1 MKRYLLSTFT
11 IAAAALL
18 VTSCND
24 EMDNGLKTGDDGTV
38 TFTAQLPSE
47 MGTRAFADGLTA
59 KHLQYAVYEAGQS
72 TPLKVFGD
80 ETTVVG
86 EAEMV
91 DLKKSVTLKLTSGK
105 SYDVIFWADATT
117 DSPYTFNPASQEVS
131 VDYSKVNNN
140 SDNCDAF
147 FKKETITVSGNQ
159 SVDVKLTRPFAQVNI
174 GTDDFDAAKASGL
187 EVTQTEVVAKA
198 FATLNLATGEVSDE
212 ADRTFTM
219 KAIPTASDG
228 EFPVAGGYK
237 YLSMDYLLVG
247 ADKATVDVAFN
258 YGGPQSRT
266 FTNVPVQRNYRTN
279 IYGSLLTNTT
289 DFNVVIEPAF
299 SGEFAHEVVSV
310 STFAA
315 LKAAA
320 TAGGDVK
327 LESAI
332 DFTQVVTVDNN
343 KTLTVDLNKQNVAN
357 AADLWDN
364 PSVPN
369 SWSLFSV
376 RGTDSKLTLSGDG
389 DVIAKANDCYA
400 IDVQGGG
407 HLVIEGGHYNG
418 NIHAVYVLEG
428 VAEIK
433 GGTFEV
439 QQKYPDAEKADEF
452 VLNCLDE
459 NRKNGTA
466 KIIVTGGTFI
476 GFNPGDC
483 KAEGNG
489 TNFVAPGYASIPN
502 GTAADGRT
510 IWKVVPTVEA
520 TTEAELEGSFKR
532 GSVTAIS
539 SNISTATITTCHSK
553 SNLVFKNGSVL
564 KLEPTETGSLYTL
577 SVRKNSN
584 LTISGNG
591 SIIAP
596 VLINPNPTTSQ
607 AAAIE
612 VGVQANSGTVNIYDN
627 VTLEGNS
634 GAAGSY
640 ALRLVNGTANIYGGH
655 FKTAGGLNGD
665 SECIYLQSIKPYREA
680 YRQCNLNIYGGVFE
694 TTGDAK
700 YLINC
705 KDEPYKDGKCAI
717 KIMGG
722 IFVGFNPADNTAEGA
737 HTNFVASGYKSVE
750 TTYNGKQ
757 AWKVVK
763 E

>member
-24 EMDNGLKTGDDGTV
+24 EMDNGLKTGDEGTV

-86 EAEMV
+86 EAEM
-91 DLKKSVTLKLTSGK
+91 DNLKKSVTLKLTSGK

-117 DSPYTFNPASQEVS
+117 DSPYTFNPASREVS

-198 FATLNLATGEVSDE
+198 FATLNLATGEVADE
-212 ADRTFTM
+212 ANRTFTM

-247 ADKATVDVAFN
+247 ADKATVDVVFN
-258 YGGPQSRT
+258 YGGPQNRT

-357 AADLWDN
+357 AADLWDKT
-364 PSVPN
+364 PDQ
-369 SWSLFSV
+369 WSLFSV
-376 RGTDSKLTLSGDG
+376 RRGSTLTLKGDG
-389 DVIAKANDCYA
+389 EVIAKANDCYA
-400 IDVQGGG
+400 VDVQDGG
-407 HLVIEGGHYNG
+407 HLVIEDGHYNG
-418 NIHAVYVLEG
+418 NIHAVYVEEG
-428 VAEIK
+428 TAEIK

-439 QQKYPDAEKADEF
+439 QQKYPDADKADEF
-452 VLNCLDE
+452 VLNCYDA

-510 IWKVVPTVEA
+510 IWKVVPAVEA
-520 TTEAELEGSFKR
+520 TTAEGLETALTTRGKIVALGQDLEYASSISPARNTSLVMKNGAVFKSTNDDSNNINTLLSISATGVKIFGNGTLEAAPNRPNHPSAVIEVRNG
-532 GSVTAIS
+532 GSVD
-539 SNISTATITTCHSK
+539 
-553 SNLVFKNGSVL
+553 
-564 KLEPTETGSLYTL
+564 
-577 SVRKNSN
+577 
-584 LTISGNG
+584 ISGNLTFDAKGG
-591 SIIAP
+591 SMA
-596 VLINPNPTTSQ
+596 NN
-607 AAAIE
+607 AIR
-612 VGVQANSGTVNIYDN
+612 IFK
-627 VTLEGNS
+627 
-634 GAAGSY
+634 
-640 ALRLVNGTANIYGGH
+640 GTANIHSGYFHTVGGSP
-655 FKTAGGLNGD
+655 KENS
-665 SECIYLQSIKPYREA
+665 SECILIGYYNTDC
-680 YRQCNLNIYGGVFE
+680 YLNITGGIFE
-694 TTGDAK
+694 SDGDAT

-705 KDEPYKDGKCAI
+705 MDDYKKRCHV
-717 KIMGG
+717 KVMGG
-722 IFVGFNPADNTAEGA
+722 TFVGFNPADNTADGA
-737 HTNFVASGYKSVE
+737 HTNYVAPGYKSVE

>member
-24 EMDNGLKTGDDGTV
+24 EMDNGLKTGDEGTV

-86 EAEMV
+86 EAEMNN
-91 DLKKSVTLKLTSGK
+91 LKQTVSLKLTTGK
-105 SYDVIFWADATT
+105 TYDVIFWADATT

-258 YGGPQSRT
+258 YGGPQNRT

-299 SGEFAHEVVSV
+299 ATTNYNLGALYTASQIGGAVTLSDNVDFDRTIAVQPGKTMSV
-310 STFAA
+310 NLNGKT
-315 LKAAA
+315 
-320 TAGGDVK
+320 VK
-327 LESAI
+327 N
-332 DFTQVVTVDNN
+332 TT
-343 KTLTVDLNKQNVAN
+343 
-357 AADLWDN
+357 DLWEN

-389 DVIAKANDCYA
+389 EVIAKANDCYA
-400 IDVQGGG
+400 VDVQDGG
-407 HLVIEGGHYNG
+407 HLVIEDGHFNG

-452 VLNCLDE
+452 VLNCYDA
-459 NRKNGTA
+459 NRENGTA

-489 TNFVAPGYASIPN
+489 TNFVASGYASIAN
-502 GTAADGRT
+502 GTTADGRT
-510 IWKVVPTVEA
+510 IWKVVPAVEA
-520 TTEAELEGSFKR
+520 TTAEGLETALTTR
-532 GSVTAIS
+532 GKIVALGQDLEYASSIS
-539 SNISTATITTCHSK
+539 PARNTSLVMKNGA
-553 SNLVFKNGSVL
+553 VFKSTNDDSNNINTL
-564 KLEPTETGSLYTL
+564 LSISATG
-577 SVRKNSN
+577 VK
-584 LTISGNG
+584 ISGNG
-591 SIIAP
+591 TLEAAP
-596 VLINPNPTTSQ
+596 NRPNHPSAVIEVRNGGSVDISGNLTFDAKGGSQ
-607 AAAIE
+607 ANNAIK
-612 VGVQANSGTVNIYDN
+612 IIK
-627 VTLEGNS
+627 
-634 GAAGSY
+634 
-640 ALRLVNGTANIYGGH
+640 GTANIHSGYFHTVGGAT
-655 FKTAGGLNGD
+655 KEST
-665 SECIYLQSIKPYREA
+665 SECIYLESGWAASSKA
-680 YRQCNLNIYGGVFE
+680 NLNIYGGVFE
-694 TTGDAK
+694 CDGDAT

-705 KDEPYKDGKCAI
+705 KDEYRSKCTI

-722 IFVGFNPADNTAEGA
+722 IFVSFNPADNTAEGA
-737 HTNFVASGYKSVE
+737 HTNFVAPGYKSVE

>member
-24 EMDNGLKTGDDGTV
+24 EMDNGLKTGDEGTV

-72 TPLKVFGD
+72 TPLPVFGD

-86 EAEMV
+86 EAEMNN
-91 DLKKSVTLKLTSGK
+91 LKQTVSLKLTTGK
-105 SYDVIFWADATT
+105 TYDVIFWADATT

-299 SGEFAHEVVSV
+299 ATTNYNLGALYTASQIGGAVTLSDNVDFDRTIAVQPGKTMSV
-310 STFAA
+310 NLNGKT
-315 LKAAA
+315 
-320 TAGGDVK
+320 VK
-327 LESAI
+327 N
-332 DFTQVVTVDNN
+332 TT
-343 KTLTVDLNKQNVAN
+343 
-357 AADLWDN
+357 DLWEN

-418 NIHAVYVLEG
+418 NIHAVYVTEG

-459 NRKNGTA
+459 NYKNGTA

-489 TNFVAPGYASIPN
+489 TNFVAPGYASIAN

-510 IWKVVPTVEA
+510 IWKVVPAVEA

-564 KLEPTETGSLYTL
+564 KLEPTETGDLYTL

-596 VLINPNPTTSQ
+596 VLISPNPTTSQ

-612 VGVQANSGTVNIYDN
+612 VGVQAYSGIVNIYDN

-640 ALRLVNGTANIYGGH
+640 ALKLVNGTANIYGGH

-737 HTNFVASGYKSVE
+737 HTNFVAPGYKSVE

>member
-24 EMDNGLKTGDDGTV
+24 EMDNGLKTGDEGAV

-91 DLKKSVTLKLTSGK
+91 NLKKSVTLKLTSGK

-299 SGEFAHEVVSV
+299 ATTNYNLGALYTASQIGGAVTLSDNVDFDRTIAVQPGKTMSV
-310 STFAA
+310 NLNGKT
-315 LKAAA
+315 
-320 TAGGDVK
+320 VK
-327 LESAI
+327 N
-332 DFTQVVTVDNN
+332 TT
-343 KTLTVDLNKQNVAN
+343 
-357 AADLWDN
+357 DLWEN

-400 IDVQGGG
+400 IDVQDGG
-407 HLVIEGGHYNG
+407 HLVIEDGHYNG
-418 NIHAVYVLEG
+418 NIHAVYVEEG
-428 VAEIK
+428 TAEIK

-439 QQKYPDAEKADEF
+439 QQKFPDADKADEF

-489 TNFVAPGYASIPN
+489 TNFVAPGYASVCESK
-502 GTAADGRT
+502 TADGRE
-510 IWKVVPTVEA
+510 IWKVIPVTRNNIIA
-520 TTEAELEGSFKR
+520 ALEKQGAK
-532 GSVTAIS
+532 VCIS
-539 SNISTATITTCHSK
+539 NDYQGGAYLSKDDITSTLMLNKATITPIPNKMSTINIEGTNLNVTGTGKFVGPSNSYTTTGAFWVQHSNTLNIDGNI
-553 SNLVFKNGSVL
+553 SVESGTNSDFNACVIVFN
-564 KLEPTETGSLYTL
+564 
-577 SVRKNSN
+577 
-584 LTISGNG
+584 
-591 SIIAP
+591 
-596 VLINPNPTTSQ
+596 
-607 AAAIE
+607 
-612 VGVQANSGTVNIYDN
+612 GTVNISNGYFHSSVSKD
-627 VTLEGNS
+627 
-634 GAAGSY
+634 GS
-640 ALRLVNGTANIYGGH
+640 
-655 FKTAGGLNGD
+655 
-665 SECIYLQSIKPYREA
+665 SSPCIYLFGNTGVA
-680 YRQCNLNIYGGVFE
+680 YANITGGVFE
-694 TTGDAK
+694 ADGDAMFI
-700 YLINC
+700 INC
-705 KDEPYKDGKCAI
+705 DDTNKSRCHVKV
-717 KIMGG
+717 MGG
-722 IFVGFNPADNTAEGA
+722 TFVGFNPADNTADGA
-737 HTNFVASGYKSVE
+737 HTNYVAPGYKSVE

>member
-24 EMDNGLKTGDDGTV
+24 EMDNGLKTGDEGTV

-91 DLKKSVTLKLTSGK
+91 NLKKSVTLKLTSGK

-198 FATLNLATGEVSDE
+198 FATLNLATGKVADE

-258 YGGPQSRT
+258 YGGPQNRT

-299 SGEFAHEVVSV
+299 ATTNYNLGALYTASQIGGAVTLSDNVDFDRTIAVQPGKTMSV
-310 STFAA
+310 NLNGKT
-315 LKAAA
+315 
-320 TAGGDVK
+320 VK
-327 LESAI
+327 N
-332 DFTQVVTVDNN
+332 TT
-343 KTLTVDLNKQNVAN
+343 
-357 AADLWDN
+357 DLWEN

-400 IDVQGGG
+400 VDVQGGG
-407 HLVIEGGHYNG
+407 HLVIDGGHYNG
-418 NIHAVYVLEG
+418 NIHAVYVTEG

-459 NRKNGTA
+459 NYKNGTA

-489 TNFVAPGYASIPN
+489 TNFVAPGYASIAN
-502 GTAADGRT
+502 GTTADGRT
-510 IWKVVPTVEA
+510 IWKVVSAVEA
-520 TTEAELEGSFKR
+520 TTETELEGSFKS

-596 VLINPNPTTSQ
+596 VLINPNPTKSQ

-612 VGVQANSGTVNIYDN
+612 VGVQAYSGIVNIYDN

-665 SECIYLQSIKPYREA
+665 SECIYLQSIKPWRGT

-737 HTNFVASGYKSVE
+737 HTNFVAPGYKSVE

>member
-80 ETTVVG
+80 ETTVMG
-86 EAEMV
+86 EAEMNN
-91 DLKKSVTLKLTSGK
+91 LKQTVSLKLTTGK
-105 SYDVIFWADATT
+105 TYDVIFWADATT

-198 FATLNLATGEVSDE
+198 FATLNLATGKVSDE

-299 SGEFAHEVVSV
+299 ATTNYNLGALYTASQIGGAVTLSDNVDFDRTIAVQPGKTMSV
-310 STFAA
+310 NLNGKT
-315 LKAAA
+315 
-320 TAGGDVK
+320 VK
-327 LESAI
+327 N
-332 DFTQVVTVDNN
+332 TT
-343 KTLTVDLNKQNVAN
+343 
-357 AADLWDN
+357 DLWEN

-418 NIHAVYVLEG
+418 NIHAVYVTEG

-459 NRKNGTA
+459 NYKNGTA

-489 TNFVAPGYASIPN
+489 TNFVAPGYASIAN

-510 IWKVVPTVEA
+510 IWKVVPAVEA

-564 KLEPTETGSLYTL
+564 KLEPTETGDLYTL

-596 VLINPNPTTSQ
+596 VLISPNPTTSQ

-665 SECIYLQSIKPYREA
+665 SECIYLQSIKPWRGT
-680 YRQCNLNIYGGVFE
+680 YRQCNLNIYGGIFE

>member
-24 EMDNGLKTGDDGTV
+24 EMDNGLKTGDEGTV

-86 EAEMV
+86 EAEMNN
-91 DLKKSVTLKLTSGK
+91 LKQTVSLKLTTGK
-105 SYDVIFWADATT
+105 TYDVIFWADATT

-159 SVDVKLTRPFAQVNI
+159 SVDVQLTRPFAQVNI

-198 FATLNLATGEVSDE
+198 FATLNLATGEVADE

-299 SGEFAHEVVSV
+299 ATTNYNLGALYTASQIGGAVTLSDNVDFDRTIAVQPGKIMSV
-310 STFAA
+310 NLNGKT
-315 LKAAA
+315 
-320 TAGGDVK
+320 VK
-327 LESAI
+327 N
-332 DFTQVVTVDNN
+332 TT
-343 KTLTVDLNKQNVAN
+343 
-357 AADLWDN
+357 DLWEN

-389 DVIAKANDCYA
+389 EVIAKANDCYA
-400 IDVQGGG
+400 VDVQDGG
-407 HLVIEGGHYNG
+407 HLVIEGGHFNG
-418 NIHAVYVLEG
+418 NIHAVYVTEG

-452 VLNCLDE
+452 VLNCYDA

-520 TTEAELEGSFKR
+520 TTEAELENGNASFAINTSFTIGCAYLSNSRTKNISFTNSSVINADNSITQTFLIGKNSNVTISGR
-532 GSVTAIS
+532 GKIVGPTRAS
-539 SNISTATITTCHSK
+539 SNTATIW
-553 SNLVFKNGSVL
+553 LANG
-564 KLEPTETGSLYTL
+564 
-577 SVRKNSN
+577 
-584 LTISGNG
+584 
-591 SIIAP
+591 
-596 VLINPNPTTSQ
+596 
-607 AAAIE
+607 
-612 VGVQANSGTVNIYDN
+612 GTVNIN
-627 VTLEGNS
+627 GNMTIE
-634 GAAGSY
+634 AGSGSSINNCI
-640 ALRLVNGTANIYGGH
+640 RIVKGTANIYDGYFHAGLDKNGGANACILL
-655 FKTAGGLNGD
+655 TAGTA
-665 SECIYLQSIKPYREA
+665 SSTSPA
-680 YRQCNLNIYGGVFE
+680 NLNIYGGVFE
-694 TTGDAK
+694 TDGDFPVINIQNGASANK
-700 YLINC
+700 YNHVLI
-705 KDEPYKDGKCAI
+705 Y
-717 KIMGG
+717 GG
-722 IFVGFNPADNTAEGA
+722 TFVGFDPSIGDSGA
-737 HTNFVASGYKSVE
+737 HVPTFVAPGYKSVE

>member
-1 MKRYLLSTFT
+1 MKRYLLSSFT

-24 EMDNGLKTGDDGTV
+24 EMDNGLKTGDEGTV

-91 DLKKSVTLKLTSGK
+91 NLKKSVTLKLTSGK
-105 SYDVIFWADATT
+105 SYDVIFWAADNSAKK
-117 DSPYTFNPASQEVS
+117 PYTFDPLTQTVKIKYTNV
-131 VDYSKVNNN
+131 YSNN
-140 SDNCDAF
+140 DICDAF

-159 SVDVKLTRPFAQVNI
+159 NVDVKLTRPFAQVNI
-174 GTDDFDAAKASGL
+174 GTDDFDAATIAGL
-187 EVTQTEVVAKA
+187 NLTQTQVKA
-198 FATLNLATGEVSDE
+198 TAGDILNLATGKMEGTE
-212 ADRTFTM
+212 ATRTFKM
-219 KAIPTASDG
+219 KAIPTADDG
-228 EFPVAGGYK
+228 AFPVAGYK
-237 YLSMDYLLVG
+237 YLLMAYIPISDT
-247 ADKATVDVAFN
+247 KETVDMTFGYN
-258 YGGPQSRT
+258 GKSTFRS
-266 FTNVPVQRNYRTN
+266 FTNVPLQRNYRTN
-279 IYGSLLTNTT
+279 IYGSLLTNSV

-299 SGEFAHEVVSV
+299 SGEFAHEVVSA

-315 LKAAA
+315 LKAAVA
-320 TAGGDVK
+320 NGQ
-327 LESAI
+327 S
-332 DFTQVVTVDNN
+332 VDAE
-343 KTLTVDLNKQNVAN
+343 KTLVLSGGQSETLNLGDLSISNKNN
-357 AADLWDN
+357 IWSDSD
-364 PSVPN
+364 
-369 SWSLFSV
+369 WSLLSV
-376 RGTDSKLTLSGDG
+376 RENSSLTITSGAY
-389 DVIAKANDCYA
+389 IAKANDCYA
-400 IDVQGGG
+400 VDVQDGG
-407 HLVIEGGHYNG
+407 HLVIEDGHFNG

-439 QQKYPDAEKADEF
+439 QQKYPDADKADEF
-452 VLNCLDE
+452 VLNCYDA
-459 NRKNGTA
+459 NRRNGTA

-483 KAEGNG
+483 KAEGDG

-510 IWKVVPTVEA
+510 IWKVVSAVEA
-520 TTEAELEGSFKR
+520 TTETELEGSFKS

-577 SVRKNSN
+577 SVRQNSN

-596 VLINPNPTTSQ
+596 VLINPNPTKSQ

-612 VGVQANSGTVNIYDN
+612 VGVQAYSGTVNIYDN

-665 SECIYLQSIKPYREA
+665 SECIYLQSIKPWRGT

-705 KDEPYKDGKCAI
+705 QDEPYKDGKCAI

>member
-11 IAAAALL
+11 TAAAALL

-24 EMDNGLKTGDDGTV
+24 EMDNGLKTGDEGTV

-86 EAEMV
+86 EAEMNN
-91 DLKKSVTLKLTSGK
+91 LKQTVSLKLTTGK
-105 SYDVIFWADATT
+105 TYDVIFWAADNSAKK
-117 DSPYTFNPASQEVS
+117 PYTFDPLTQTVKITYTNV
-131 VDYSKVNNN
+131 YSNN
-140 SDNCDAF
+140 DICDAF

-159 SVDVKLTRPFAQVNI
+159 NVDVKLTRPFAQVNI
-174 GTDDFDAAKASGL
+174 GTDDFDAATIAGL
-187 EVTQTEVVAKA
+187 NLTQTQVKA
-198 FATLNLATGEVSDE
+198 TAGDILNLATGKMEGTE
-212 ADRTFTM
+212 ATRTFKM
-219 KAIPTASDG
+219 KAIPTADDG
-228 EFPVAGGYK
+228 AFPVAGYK
-237 YLSMDYLLVG
+237 YLLMAYIPISDT
-247 ADKATVDVAFN
+247 KETVDMTFGYN
-258 YGGPQSRT
+258 GKSTFRS
-266 FTNVPVQRNYRTN
+266 FTNVPLQRNYRTN
-279 IYGSLLTNTT
+279 IYGSLLTNSV

-299 SGEFAHEVVSV
+299 SGEFAHEVVSA

-315 LKAAA
+315 LKAAVA
-320 TAGGDVK
+320 NGQ
-327 LESAI
+327 S
-332 DFTQVVTVDNN
+332 VDAE
-343 KTLTVDLNKQNVAN
+343 KTLVLSGGQSETLNLGDLSISNKN
-357 AADLWDN
+357 DIWSD
-364 PSVPN
+364 SD
-369 SWSLFSV
+369 WSLLSV
-376 RGTDSKLTLSGDG
+376 RENSSLTITSGAY
-389 DVIAKANDCYA
+389 IAKANDCYA
-400 IDVQGGG
+400 VDVQDGG
-407 HLVIEGGHYNG
+407 HLVIEDGHFNG

-439 QQKYPDAEKADEF
+439 QQKYPDADKADEF
-452 VLNCLDE
+452 VLNCYDA

-489 TNFVAPGYASIPN
+489 TNFVAPGYASIAN

-564 KLEPTETGSLYTL
+564 KLEPTETGDLYTL

-596 VLINPNPTTSQ
+596 VLINPNPTTSK

-612 VGVQANSGTVNIYDN
+612 VGVQAYSGIVNIYDN

-665 SECIYLQSIKPYREA
+665 SECIFLQSIKPQNGT

-737 HTNFVASGYKSVE
+737 HTNFVAPGYKSVE

>member
-24 EMDNGLKTGDDGTV
+24 EMDNGLKTGDEGTV

-86 EAEMV
+86 EAEM
-91 DLKKSVTLKLTSGK
+91 DNLKQTVSLKLTTGK
-105 SYDVIFWADATT
+105 TYDVIFWAADNSAKK
-117 DSPYTFNPASQEVS
+117 PYTFDPLTQTVKIKYTNV
-131 VDYSKVNNN
+131 YSNN
-140 SDNCDAF
+140 DICDAF

-159 SVDVKLTRPFAQVNI
+159 NVDVKLTRPFAQVNI
-174 GTDDFDAAKASGL
+174 GTDDFDAATIAGL
-187 EVTQTEVVAKA
+187 NLTQTQVKA
-198 FATLNLATGEVSDE
+198 TAGDILNLATGKMEGTE
-212 ADRTFTM
+212 ATRTFKM
-219 KAIPTASDG
+219 EAIPTADDG
-228 EFPVAGGYK
+228 AFPVAGYK
-237 YLSMDYLLVG
+237 YLLMAYIPISDT
-247 ADKATVDVAFN
+247 KETVDMTFGYN
-258 YGGPQSRT
+258 GKSTFRS
-266 FTNVPVQRNYRTN
+266 FTNVPLQRNYRTN
-279 IYGSLLTNTT
+279 IYGSLLTNSV

-299 SGEFAHEVVSV
+299 SGEFAHEVVSA

-315 LKAAA
+315 LKAAVA
-320 TAGGDVK
+320 NGQ
-327 LESAI
+327 S
-332 DFTQVVTVDNN
+332 VDAE
-343 KTLTVDLNKQNVAN
+343 KTLVLSGGQSETLNLGDLSISNKN
-357 AADLWDN
+357 DIWSD
-364 PSVPN
+364 SD
-369 SWSLFSV
+369 WSLLSV
-376 RGTDSKLTLSGDG
+376 RENSSLTITSGAY
-389 DVIAKANDCYA
+389 IAKANDCYA
-400 IDVQGGG
+400 VDVQDGG
-407 HLVIEGGHYNG
+407 HLVIEDGHFNG

-439 QQKYPDAEKADEF
+439 QQKYPDADKADEF
-452 VLNCLDE
+452 VLNCYDA

-510 IWKVVPTVEA
+510 IWKVVPAVEA
-520 TTEAELEGSFKR
+520 TTGAELEGSFKR

-596 VLINPNPTTSQ
+596 VLISPNPTTSQ

-612 VGVQANSGTVNIYDN
+612 VGVQAYSGIVNIYDN

-665 SECIYLQSIKPYREA
+665 TECIYLESIKPWGGT
-680 YRQCNLNIYGGVFE
+680 YRQCNLNIFGGVFE

-737 HTNFVASGYKSVE
+737 HTNFVAPGYKSVE

-757 AWKVVK
+757 AWKVIK

>member
-24 EMDNGLKTGDDGTV
+24 EMDNGLKTGDEGTV

-91 DLKKSVTLKLTSGK
+91 NLKKSVTLKLTSGK

-258 YGGPQSRT
+258 YGGPQNRT

-299 SGEFAHEVVSV
+299 ATTNYNLGALYTASQIGGAVTLSDNVDFDRTIAVQPGKTMSV
-310 STFAA
+310 NLNGKT
-315 LKAAA
+315 
-320 TAGGDVK
+320 VK
-327 LESAI
+327 N
-332 DFTQVVTVDNN
+332 TT
-343 KTLTVDLNKQNVAN
+343 
-357 AADLWDN
+357 DLWEN

-418 NIHAVYVLEG
+418 NIHAVYVTEG

-459 NRKNGTA
+459 NYKNGTA

-489 TNFVAPGYASIPN
+489 TNFVAPGYASIAD

-510 IWKVVPTVEA
+510 IWKVVPAVEA

-564 KLEPTETGSLYTL
+564 KLEPTETGDLYTL

-596 VLINPNPTTSQ
+596 VLISPNPTTSQ

-612 VGVQANSGTVNIYDN
+612 VGVQAYSGIVNIYDN

-640 ALRLVNGTANIYGGH
+640 ALKLVNGTANIYGGH

-665 SECIYLQSIKPYREA
+665 SECIYLQSIKPWRGT

-737 HTNFVASGYKSVE
+737 HTNFVAPGYKSVE

>member
-24 EMDNGLKTGDDGTV
+24 EMDNGLKTGDEGTV

-86 EAEMV
+86 EAEM
-91 DLKKSVTLKLTSGK
+91 DNLKQTVSLKLTTGK
-105 SYDVIFWADATT
+105 TYDVIFWAADNSAKK
-117 DSPYTFNPASQEVS
+117 PYTFDPLTQTVKIKYTNV
-131 VDYSKVNNN
+131 YSNN
-140 SDNCDAF
+140 DICDAF

-159 SVDVKLTRPFAQVNI
+159 NVDVKLTRPFAQVNI
-174 GTDDFDAAKASGL
+174 GTDDFDAATIAGL
-187 EVTQTEVVAKA
+187 NLTQTQVKA
-198 FATLNLATGEVSDE
+198 TAGDILNLATGKMEGTE
-212 ADRTFTM
+212 ATRTFKM
-219 KAIPTASDG
+219 KAIPTADDG
-228 EFPVAGGYK
+228 AFPVAGYK
-237 YLSMDYLLVG
+237 YLLMAYIPISDT
-247 ADKATVDVAFN
+247 KETVDMTFGYN
-258 YGGPQSRT
+258 GKSTFRS
-266 FTNVPVQRNYRTN
+266 FTNVPLQRNYRTN
-279 IYGSLLTNTT
+279 IYGSLLTNSV

-299 SGEFAHEVVSV
+299 SGEFAHEVVSA

-315 LKAAA
+315 LKAAVA
-320 TAGGDVK
+320 NGQ
-327 LESAI
+327 S
-332 DFTQVVTVDNN
+332 VDAE
-343 KTLTVDLNKQNVAN
+343 KTLVLSGGQSETLNLGDLSISNKNN
-357 AADLWDN
+357 IW
-364 PSVPN
+364 SV
-369 SWSLFSV
+369 SDSDWSLLSV
-376 RGTDSKLTLSGDG
+376 RENSSLTITSGAY
-389 DVIAKANDCYA
+389 IAKANDCYA
-400 IDVQGGG
+400 VDVQDGG
-407 HLVIEGGHYNG
+407 HLVIEDGHFNG
-418 NIHAVYVLEG
+418 NVHAVYVYEG

-439 QQKYPDAEKADEF
+439 QQKYSDADKADEF
-452 VLNCLDE
+452 VLNCYDA
-459 NRKNGTA
+459 NRENGTA

-502 GTAADGRT
+502 GTATDGRT

-520 TTEAELEGSFKR
+520 TTGAELEGSFKR
-532 GSVTAIS
+532 GSVTTIGT
-539 SNISTATITTCHSK
+539 NISATETIVCKTK
-553 SNLVFKNGSVL
+553 SNLVLKNGSVL
-564 KLEPTETGSLYTL
+564 KVEPTRNAQNYTL
-577 SVRKNSN
+577 GAHGGSN
-584 LTISGNG
+584 LSISGNG

-596 VLINPNPTTSQ
+596 VLINPNPTTSK
-607 AAAIE
+607 ASAIE
-612 VGVQANSGTVNIYDN
+612 VGSASKSGTVNIYDN
-627 VTLEGNS
+627 VTFEGNS

-640 ALRLVNGTANIYGGH
+640 ALRLINGTANIYGGH
-655 FKTAGGLNGD
+655 FKTAGGSSGNA
-665 SECIYLQSIKPYREA
+665 ECIYVQSSQPSRGAA

-705 KDEPYKDGKCAI
+705 LDKPYKDGKCAI

-737 HTNFVASGYKSVE
+737 HTNFVAPGYKSVE

>member
-24 EMDNGLKTGDDGTV
+24 EMDNGLKTGDEGTV

-91 DLKKSVTLKLTSGK
+91 NLKKSVTLKLTSGK

-117 DSPYTFNPASQEVS
+117 DSPYTFNPASREVS

-198 FATLNLATGEVSDE
+198 FATLNLATGEVADE

-247 ADKATVDVAFN
+247 ADKATVDVVFN
-258 YGGPQSRT
+258 YGGPQNRT

-299 SGEFAHEVVSV
+299 ATTNYNLGALYTASQIGGAVTLSDNVDFDRTIAVQPGKTMSV
-310 STFAA
+310 NLNGKT
-315 LKAAA
+315 
-320 TAGGDVK
+320 VK
-327 LESAI
+327 N
-332 DFTQVVTVDNN
+332 TT
-343 KTLTVDLNKQNVAN
+343 
-357 AADLWDN
+357 DLWEN

-389 DVIAKANDCYA
+389 EVIAKANDCYA
-400 IDVQGGG
+400 VDVQDGG
-407 HLVIEGGHYNG
+407 HLVIEDGHFNG

-428 VAEIK
+428 IAEIK

-452 VLNCLDE
+452 VLNCYDA
-459 NRKNGTA
+459 NRRNGTA

-483 KAEGNG
+483 KAEGDG
-489 TNFVAPGYASIPN
+489 TNFVASGYASIAN
-502 GTAADGRT
+502 GTTADGRT
-510 IWKVVPTVEA
+510 IWKVVPAVEA
-520 TTEAELEGSFKR
+520 TTETELEGSFKS

-577 SVRKNSN
+577 SVRQNSN

-596 VLINPNPTTSQ
+596 VLINPNPTKSQ

-612 VGVQANSGTVNIYDN
+612 VGVQAYSGTVNIYDN

-665 SECIYLQSIKPYREA
+665 SECIYLQSIKPWRGT

-705 KDEPYKDGKCAI
+705 QDEPYKDGKCAI

>member
-80 ETTVVG
+80 ETTVMG

-91 DLKKSVTLKLTSGK
+91 NLKKSVTLKLTSGK

-258 YGGPQSRT
+258 YGGPQNRT

-299 SGEFAHEVVSV
+299 ATTNYNLGALYTASQIGGAVTLSDNVDFDRTIAVQPGKTMSV
-310 STFAA
+310 NLNGKT
-315 LKAAA
+315 
-320 TAGGDVK
+320 VK
-327 LESAI
+327 N
-332 DFTQVVTVDNN
+332 TT
-343 KTLTVDLNKQNVAN
+343 
-357 AADLWDN
+357 DLWEN

-418 NIHAVYVLEG
+418 NIHAVYVTEG

-489 TNFVAPGYASIPN
+489 TNFVAPGYASIAN

-510 IWKVVPTVEA
+510 IWKVVPAVEA
-520 TTEAELEGSFKR
+520 TTAEGLETALTTRGKIVALGQDLEYASSISPAKNTSLVMKNGAVFKSTNDDSNNINTLLSISATGVKIFGNGTLEAAPNRPNHPSAVIEVRNG
-532 GSVTAIS
+532 GSVD
-539 SNISTATITTCHSK
+539 
-553 SNLVFKNGSVL
+553 
-564 KLEPTETGSLYTL
+564 
-577 SVRKNSN
+577 
-584 LTISGNG
+584 ISGNLTFDAKGG
-591 SIIAP
+591 SKA
-596 VLINPNPTTSQ
+596 NN
-607 AAAIE
+607 AIKI
-612 VGVQANSGTVNIYDN
+612 T
-627 VTLEGNS
+627 
-634 GAAGSY
+634 
-640 ALRLVNGTANIYGGH
+640 NGTANIHSGYFH
-655 FKTAGGLNGD
+655 TAGGTPKEST
-665 SECIYLQSIKPYREA
+665 SECIYVAAEYRA
-680 YRQCNLNIYGGVFE
+680 SAKAILNIYGGVFE
-694 TTGDAK
+694 CDGDAT

-705 KDEPYKDGKCAI
+705 KDEYRSKCTI

-737 HTNFVASGYKSVE
+737 HTNFVAPGYKSVE

>member
-24 EMDNGLKTGDDGTV
+24 EMDNGLKTGDEGTV

-91 DLKKSVTLKLTSGK
+91 NLKKSVTLKLTSGK

-117 DSPYTFNPASQEVS
+117 DSPYTFNPASREVS

-187 EVTQTEVVAKA
+187 EVIQTEVVAKA
-198 FATLNLATGEVSDE
+198 FATLNLATGEVADE

-247 ADKATVDVAFN
+247 ADKATVDVVFN
-258 YGGPQSRT
+258 YGGPQNRT

-357 AADLWDN
+357 AADLWDKA
-364 PSVPN
+364 PN
-369 SWSLFSV
+369 QWSLFSV
-376 RGTDSKLTLSGDG
+376 RRGSTLTLKGDG
-389 DVIAKANDCYA
+389 EVIAKANDCYA
-400 IDVQGGG
+400 VDVQDGG
-407 HLVIEGGHYNG
+407 HLVIEDGHYNG
-418 NIHAVYVLEG
+418 NIHAVYVEEG

-452 VLNCLDE
+452 VLNCYDA
-459 NRKNGTA
+459 NRRNGTA

-489 TNFVAPGYASIPN
+489 TNFVAPGYASVCESK
-502 GTAADGRT
+502 TADGRE
-510 IWKVVPTVEA
+510 IWKVIPVTRNNIIA
-520 TTEAELEGSFKR
+520 ALEKQGAK
-532 GSVTAIS
+532 VCIS
-539 SNISTATITTCHSK
+539 NDYQGGAYLSKDDITSTLMLNKATITPIPNKMSTINIEGTNLNVTGTGKFVGPSNSYTTTGAFWVQHSNTLNIDGNI
-553 SNLVFKNGSVL
+553 SVESGTNSDFNACVIVFN
-564 KLEPTETGSLYTL
+564 
-577 SVRKNSN
+577 
-584 LTISGNG
+584 
-591 SIIAP
+591 
-596 VLINPNPTTSQ
+596 
-607 AAAIE
+607 
-612 VGVQANSGTVNIYDN
+612 GTVNISNGYFHSSVSKD
-627 VTLEGNS
+627 
-634 GAAGSY
+634 GS
-640 ALRLVNGTANIYGGH
+640 
-655 FKTAGGLNGD
+655 
-665 SECIYLQSIKPYREA
+665 SSPCIYLFGNTGVA
-680 YRQCNLNIYGGVFE
+680 YANITGGVFE
-694 TTGDAK
+694 ADGDAMFI
-700 YLINC
+700 INC
-705 KDEPYKDGKCAI
+705 DDTNKSRCHVKV
-717 KIMGG
+717 MGG
-722 IFVGFNPADNTAEGA
+722 TFVGFNPADNTADGA
-737 HTNFVASGYKSVE
+737 HTNYVAPGYKSVE

>member
-24 EMDNGLKTGDDGTV
+24 EMDNGLKTDDEGTV

-91 DLKKSVTLKLTSGK
+91 NLKKSVTLKLTSGK

-198 FATLNLATGEVSDE
+198 FATLNLATGKVADE

-299 SGEFAHEVVSV
+299 ATTNYNLGALYTASQIGGAVTLSDNVDFDRTIAVQPGKTMSV
-310 STFAA
+310 NLNGKT
-315 LKAAA
+315 
-320 TAGGDVK
+320 VK
-327 LESAI
+327 N
-332 DFTQVVTVDNN
+332 TT
-343 KTLTVDLNKQNVAN
+343 
-357 AADLWDN
+357 DLWEN

-418 NIHAVYVLEG
+418 NIHAVYVTEG

-439 QQKYPDAEKADEF
+439 QQKYPDADKADEF
-452 VLNCLDE
+452 VLNCYDA

-483 KAEGNG
+483 KAEGDG

-510 IWKVVPTVEA
+510 IWKVVPAVEA
-520 TTEAELEGSFKR
+520 TTEAELGNGNASFAINTSFTIGCAYLSNSRTKNISFTNSSVINADNSITQTFLIGKNSNVTISGR
-532 GSVTAIS
+532 GKIVGPTRAS
-539 SNISTATITTCHSK
+539 SNTATIW
-553 SNLVFKNGSVL
+553 LANG
-564 KLEPTETGSLYTL
+564 
-577 SVRKNSN
+577 
-584 LTISGNG
+584 
-591 SIIAP
+591 
-596 VLINPNPTTSQ
+596 
-607 AAAIE
+607 
-612 VGVQANSGTVNIYDN
+612 GTVNIN
-627 VTLEGNS
+627 GNMTIE
-634 GAAGSY
+634 AGSGSSINNCI
-640 ALRLVNGTANIYGGH
+640 RIVKGTANIYDGYFHAGLDKNGG
-655 FKTAGGLNGD
+655 ANA
-665 SECIYLQSIKPYREA
+665 CILLTPGTSSSTSPA
-680 YRQCNLNIYGGVFE
+680 NLNIYGGVFE
-694 TTGDAK
+694 TDGDFPVINIQDGASANK
-700 YLINC
+700 YNHVLI
-705 KDEPYKDGKCAI
+705 Y
-717 KIMGG
+717 GG
-722 IFVGFNPADNTAEGA
+722 TFVGFDPSIGDSGA
-737 HTNFVASGYKSVE
+737 NVPTFVASGYKSVE

>member
-24 EMDNGLKTGDDGTV
+24 EMDNGLKTGDEGTV

-91 DLKKSVTLKLTSGK
+91 DLKKSVTLQLTSGK

-117 DSPYTFNPASQEVS
+117 DSPYTFDPATQKVS

-198 FATLNLATGEVSDE
+198 FATLNLATGEVADE
-212 ADRTFTM
+212 DERTFTM

-258 YGGPQSRT
+258 YGGPQNRT

-299 SGEFAHEVVSV
+299 ATTNYNLGALYTASQIGGAVTLSDNVDFDRTIAVQPGKTMSV
-310 STFAA
+310 NLNGKT
-315 LKAAA
+315 
-320 TAGGDVK
+320 VK
-327 LESAI
+327 N
-332 DFTQVVTVDNN
+332 TT
-343 KTLTVDLNKQNVAN
+343 
-357 AADLWDN
+357 DLWEN

-418 NIHAVYVLEG
+418 NIHAVYVTEG

-459 NRKNGTA
+459 NYKNGTA

-489 TNFVAPGYASIPN
+489 TNFVAPGYASIAN

-510 IWKVVPTVEA
+510 IWKVVPAVEA

-539 SNISTATITTCHSK
+539 SNINTATITTCHSK

-596 VLINPNPTTSQ
+596 VLISPNPTTSQ

-612 VGVQANSGTVNIYDN
+612 VGVQAYSGIVNIYDN

-665 SECIYLQSIKPYREA
+665 SECIYLQSIKPWRGT
-680 YRQCNLNIYGGVFE
+680 YRQCNLNIYGGIFE

>member
-24 EMDNGLKTGDDGTV
+24 EMDNGLKTGDEGTV

-86 EAEMV
+86 EAEMNN
-91 DLKKSVTLKLTSGK
+91 LKQTVSLKLTTGK
-105 SYDVIFWADATT
+105 TYDVIFWADATT

-198 FATLNLATGEVSDE
+198 FATLNLATGKVSDE

-299 SGEFAHEVVSV
+299 ATTNYNLGALYTASQIGGAVTLSDNVDFDRTIAVQPGKTMSV
-310 STFAA
+310 NLNGKT
-315 LKAAA
+315 
-320 TAGGDVK
+320 VK
-327 LESAI
+327 N
-332 DFTQVVTVDNN
+332 TT
-343 KTLTVDLNKQNVAN
+343 
-357 AADLWDN
+357 DLWKN

-389 DVIAKANDCYA
+389 EVIAKANDCYA
-400 IDVQGGG
+400 VDVQDGG
-407 HLVIEGGHYNG
+407 HLVIEDGHFNG

-452 VLNCLDE
+452 VLNCYDA
-459 NRKNGTA
+459 NRENGTA

-510 IWKVVPTVEA
+510 IWKVVPAVEA
-520 TTEAELEGSFKR
+520 TTEAELETALTTRGKIVALGQDLEYASYISPAKNTSLVMKNGAVFKSTNDDSNNINTLLSISATGVKIFGNGTLEAAPNR
-532 GSVTAIS
+532 PNHPSAVIEVRNGGSVD
-539 SNISTATITTCHSK
+539 
-553 SNLVFKNGSVL
+553 
-564 KLEPTETGSLYTL
+564 
-577 SVRKNSN
+577 
-584 LTISGNG
+584 ISGNLTFDAKGG
-591 SIIAP
+591 SKA
-596 VLINPNPTTSQ
+596 NN
-607 AAAIE
+607 AIR
-612 VGVQANSGTVNIYDN
+612 IFK
-627 VTLEGNS
+627 
-634 GAAGSY
+634 
-640 ALRLVNGTANIYGGH
+640 GTANIHSGYFHTVGGSP
-655 FKTAGGLNGD
+655 KENS
-665 SECIYLQSIKPYREA
+665 SECILIGYYNTDC
-680 YRQCNLNIYGGVFE
+680 YLNITGGIFE
-694 TTGDAK
+694 SDGDAT

-705 KDEPYKDGKCAI
+705 MDDYKKRCHV
-717 KIMGG
+717 KVMGG
-722 IFVGFNPADNTAEGA
+722 TFVGFNPADNTADGA
-737 HTNFVASGYKSVE
+737 HTNYVAPGYKSVE

>member
-72 TPLKVFGD
+72 TPLPVFGD

-91 DLKKSVTLKLTSGK
+91 NLKKSVTLKLTSGK

-198 FATLNLATGEVSDE
+198 FATLNLATGKVADE

-258 YGGPQSRT
+258 YGGPQNRT

-299 SGEFAHEVVSV
+299 SGEFAHEVVSI

-332 DFTQVVTVDNN
+332 DFTQAVTVDNN
-343 KTLTVDLNKQNVAN
+343 KTLTVDLNKQDVAN
-357 AADLWDN
+357 ATDLWDKT
-364 PSVPN
+364 PDQ
-369 SWSLFSV
+369 WSLFSV
-376 RGTDSKLTLSGDG
+376 RRGSTLTLKGDG
-389 DVIAKANDCYA
+389 EVIAKANDCYA
-400 IDVQGGG
+400 VDVQDGG

-418 NIHAVYVLEG
+418 NIHAVYVQKG
-428 VAEIK
+428 TAEIK

-439 QQKYPDAEKADEF
+439 QQKYSAEDPDEY
-452 VLNCLDE
+452 VLNCYDA
-459 NRKNGTA
+459 NYINGTA
-466 KIIVTGGTFI
+466 KIIVSGGTFI
-476 GFNPGDC
+476 GFNPGNC
-483 KAEGNG
+483 KAEDKNG
-489 TNFVAPGYASIPN
+489 TNFLAPGYASVAD
-502 GTAADGRT
+502 GTTADGRV
-510 IWKVVPTVEA
+510 IYKVIQAPTTRSEIIN
-520 TTEAELEGSFKR
+520 LLSKDGGSICIGSDYEGGAYLSKD
-532 GSVTAIS
+532 GVTASFAIS
-539 SNISTATITTCHSK
+539 NNAVVTPLQKKSQRSTFNIDGTNLNLFGNGKILGPCNVTDSDEGAIWVQGGSTL
-553 SNLVFKNGSVL
+553 N
-564 KLEPTETGSLYTL
+564 
-577 SVRKNSN
+577 
-584 LTISGNG
+584 ISGNL
-591 SIIAP
+591 SI
-596 VLINPNPTTSQ
+596 
-607 AAAIE
+607 E
-612 VGVQANSGTVNIYDN
+612 GGTGGHLNACVIIF
-627 VTLEGNS
+627 
-634 GAAGSY
+634 
-640 ALRLVNGTANIYGGH
+640 NGTTNIQNGYFH
-655 FKTAGGLNGD
+655 SSIDKNGD
-665 SECIYLQSIKPYREA
+665 SNPCIILAPIKSPTVTGYSK
-680 YRQCNLNIYGGVFE
+680 LNIYGGVFE
-694 TTGDAK
+694 ADGDAK
-700 YLINC
+700 FVINC
-705 KDEPYKDGKCAI
+705 QDEDKDRCTVKV
-717 KIMGG
+717 MGG
-722 IFVGFNPADNTAEGA
+722 TFVGFNPADNTADGA
-737 HTNFVASGYKSVE
+737 HTNYVAPGYKSVE

>member
-24 EMDNGLKTGDDGTV
+24 EMDNGLKTGDEGTV

-72 TPLKVFGD
+72 TPLPVFGD

-86 EAEMV
+86 EAEMNN
-91 DLKKSVTLKLTSGK
+91 LKQTVSLKLTTGK
-105 SYDVIFWADATT
+105 TYDVIFWADATT

-198 FATLNLATGEVSDE
+198 FATLNLATGKVSDE

-258 YGGPQSRT
+258 YGGPQNRT
-266 FTNVPVQRNYRTN
+266 FTNVPVQRIYRTN

-299 SGEFAHEVVSV
+299 ATTNYNLGALYTASQIGGAVTLSDNVDFDRTIAVQPGKTMSV
-310 STFAA
+310 NLNGKT
-315 LKAAA
+315 
-320 TAGGDVK
+320 VK
-327 LESAI
+327 N
-332 DFTQVVTVDNN
+332 TT
-343 KTLTVDLNKQNVAN
+343 
-357 AADLWDN
+357 DLWEN

-418 NIHAVYVLEG
+418 NIHAVYVTEG

-459 NRKNGTA
+459 NYKNGTA

-489 TNFVAPGYASIPN
+489 TNFVAPGYASIAN

-510 IWKVVPTVEA
+510 IWKVVPAVEA

-564 KLEPTETGSLYTL
+564 KLEPTETGDLYTL

-596 VLINPNPTTSQ
+596 VLISPNPTTSQ

-612 VGVQANSGTVNIYDN
+612 VGVQAYSGIVNIYDN

-640 ALRLVNGTANIYGGH
+640 ALKLVNGTANIYGGH

-665 SECIYLQSIKPYREA
+665 SECIYLQSIKPWRGT

-737 HTNFVASGYKSVE
+737 HTNFVAPGYKSVE

>member
-24 EMDNGLKTGDDGTV
+24 EMDNGLKTGDEGTV

-91 DLKKSVTLKLTSGK
+91 NLKQTVSLKLTTGK
-105 SYDVIFWADATT
+105 TYDVIFWADATT

-258 YGGPQSRT
+258 YGGPQNRT

-299 SGEFAHEVVSV
+299 ATTNYNLGALYTASQIGGAVTLSDNVDFDRTIAVQPGKTMSV
-310 STFAA
+310 NLNGKT
-315 LKAAA
+315 
-320 TAGGDVK
+320 VK
-327 LESAI
+327 N
-332 DFTQVVTVDNN
+332 TT
-343 KTLTVDLNKQNVAN
+343 
-357 AADLWDN
+357 DLWEN

-418 NIHAVYVLEG
+418 NIHAVYVTEG

-459 NRKNGTA
+459 NYKNGTA

-489 TNFVAPGYASIPN
+489 TNFVAPGYASIAN

-510 IWKVVPTVEA
+510 IWKVVSAVEA
-520 TTEAELEGSFKR
+520 TTAEGLETALTTR
-532 GSVTAIS
+532 GKIVALGQDLEYASSIS
-539 SNISTATITTCHSK
+539 PARNTSLVMKNGA
-553 SNLVFKNGSVL
+553 VFKSTNDDSNNINTL
-564 KLEPTETGSLYTL
+564 LSISATG
-577 SVRKNSN
+577 VK
-584 LTISGNG
+584 ISGNG
-591 SIIAP
+591 TLEAAP
-596 VLINPNPTTSQ
+596 NRPNHPSAVIEVRNGGSVDISGNLTFDAKGGSQ
-607 AAAIE
+607 ANNAIK
-612 VGVQANSGTVNIYDN
+612 IIK
-627 VTLEGNS
+627 
-634 GAAGSY
+634 
-640 ALRLVNGTANIYGGH
+640 GTANIHSGYFHTVGGAT
-655 FKTAGGLNGD
+655 KEST
-665 SECIYLQSIKPYREA
+665 SECIYLESGWAASSKA
-680 YRQCNLNIYGGVFE
+680 NLNIYGGVFE
-694 TTGDAK
+694 CDGDAT

-705 KDEPYKDGKCAI
+705 KDEYRSKCTI

-722 IFVGFNPADNTAEGA
+722 IFVGFNPADNTADGA
-737 HTNFVASGYKSVE
+737 HTNYVAPGYKSVE

>member
-24 EMDNGLKTGDDGTV
+24 EMDNGLKTGDEGTV

-47 MGTRAFADGLTA
+47 MDTRAFADGLTA

-72 TPLKVFGD
+72 TPLPVFGD

-86 EAEMV
+86 EAEMNN
-91 DLKKSVTLKLTSGK
+91 LKQTVSLKLTTGK
-105 SYDVIFWADATT
+105 TYDVIFWADATT

-299 SGEFAHEVVSV
+299 ATTNYNLGALYTASQIGGAVTLSDNVDFDRTIAVQPGKTMSV
-310 STFAA
+310 NLNGKT
-315 LKAAA
+315 
-320 TAGGDVK
+320 VK
-327 LESAI
+327 N
-332 DFTQVVTVDNN
+332 TT
-343 KTLTVDLNKQNVAN
+343 
-357 AADLWDN
+357 DLWEN

-418 NIHAVYVLEG
+418 NIHAVYVTEG

-459 NRKNGTA
+459 NYKNGTA

-489 TNFVAPGYASIPN
+489 TNFVAPGYASIAN

-510 IWKVVPTVEA
+510 IWKVVPAVEA

-564 KLEPTETGSLYTL
+564 KLEPTETGDLYTL

-596 VLINPNPTTSQ
+596 VLISPNPTTSQ

-612 VGVQANSGTVNIYDN
+612 VGVQAYSGIVNIYDN

-665 SECIYLQSIKPYREA
+665 SECIYLQSIKPWRGT
-680 YRQCNLNIYGGVFE
+680 YRQCNLNIYGGIFE

>member
-24 EMDNGLKTGDDGTV
+24 EMDNGLKTGDEGTV

-47 MGTRAFADGLTA
+47 MGTRSFADGLTA

-86 EAEMV
+86 EAEM
-91 DLKKSVTLKLTSGK
+91 DNLKQTVSLKLTTGK
-105 SYDVIFWADATT
+105 TYDVIFWAADNSAKK
-117 DSPYTFNPASQEVS
+117 PYTFDPLTQTVKIKYTNV
-131 VDYSKVNNN
+131 YSNN
-140 SDNCDAF
+140 DICDAF

-159 SVDVKLTRPFAQVNI
+159 NVDVKLTRPFAQVNI
-174 GTDDFDAAKASGL
+174 GTDDFDAATIAGL
-187 EVTQTEVVAKA
+187 NLTQTQVKA
-198 FATLNLATGEVSDE
+198 TAGDILNLATGKMEGTE
-212 ADRTFTM
+212 ATRTFKM
-219 KAIPTASDG
+219 KAIPTADDG
-228 EFPVAGGYK
+228 AFPVAGYK
-237 YLSMDYLLVG
+237 YLLMAYIPISDT
-247 ADKATVDVAFN
+247 KETVDMTFGYN
-258 YGGPQSRT
+258 GKSSFRS
-266 FTNVPVQRNYRTN
+266 FTNVPLQRNYRTN
-279 IYGSLLTNTT
+279 IYGSLLTNSV

-299 SGEFAHEVVSV
+299 SGEFAHEVVSA

-315 LKAAA
+315 LKAAVA
-320 TAGGDVK
+320 NGQ
-327 LESAI
+327 S
-332 DFTQVVTVDNN
+332 VDAE
-343 KTLTVDLNKQNVAN
+343 KTLVLSGGQSETLNLGDLSISNKN
-357 AADLWDN
+357 DIWSD
-364 PSVPN
+364 SD
-369 SWSLFSV
+369 WSLLSV
-376 RGTDSKLTLSGDG
+376 RENSSLTITSGAY
-389 DVIAKANDCYA
+389 IAKANDCFA
-400 IDVQGGG
+400 VDVQDGG
-407 HLVIEGGHYNG
+407 HLVIEDGHFNG
-418 NIHAVYVLEG
+418 NVHAVYVLEG

-439 QQKYPDAEKADEF
+439 QQKYSDADKADEF
-452 VLNCLDE
+452 VLNCYDA

-539 SNISTATITTCHSK
+539 SNINTATITTCHSK

-612 VGVQANSGTVNIYDN
+612 VGVQAYSGTVNIYDN

-655 FKTAGGLNGD
+655 FKTAGGSNGD
-665 SECIYLQSIKPYREA
+665 SECIYLQSIKPWGGT

-737 HTNFVASGYKSVE
+737 HTNFVAPGYKSVE

>member
-24 EMDNGLKTGDDGTV
+24 EMDNGLKTGNEGTV

-91 DLKKSVTLKLTSGK
+91 DLKKSVTLQLTSGK

-117 DSPYTFNPASQEVS
+117 DSPYTFDPATQKVS

-198 FATLNLATGEVSDE
+198 FATLNLATGKVSDE

-258 YGGPQSRT
+258 YGGPQNRT

-299 SGEFAHEVVSV
+299 SGEFAHEVVSI

-332 DFTQVVTVDNN
+332 DFTQAVTVDNN
-343 KTLTVDLNKQNVAN
+343 KTLTVDLNKQDVAN
-357 AADLWDN
+357 ATDLWDKT
-364 PSVPN
+364 PDQ
-369 SWSLFSV
+369 WSLFSV
-376 RGTDSKLTLSGDG
+376 RRGSTLTLKGDG
-389 DVIAKANDCYA
+389 EVIAKANDCYA
-400 IDVQGGG
+400 VDVQDGG

-418 NIHAVYVLEG
+418 NIHAVYVQKG
-428 VAEIK
+428 TAEIK

-439 QQKYPDAEKADEF
+439 QQKYSAEDPDEY
-452 VLNCLDE
+452 VLNCYDA
-459 NRKNGTA
+459 NYINGTA
-466 KIIVTGGTFI
+466 KIIVSGGTFI
-476 GFNPGDC
+476 GFNPGNC
-483 KAEGNG
+483 KAEDKNG
-489 TNFVAPGYASIPN
+489 TNFLAPGYASVAD
-502 GTAADGRT
+502 GTTADGRV
-510 IWKVVPTVEA
+510 IYKVIQAPTTRSEIIN
-520 TTEAELEGSFKR
+520 LLSKDGGSICIGSDYEGGAYLSKD
-532 GSVTAIS
+532 GVTASFAIS
-539 SNISTATITTCHSK
+539 NNAVVTPLQKKSQRSTFNIDGTNLNLFGNGKILGPCNVTDSDEGAIWVQGGSTL
-553 SNLVFKNGSVL
+553 N
-564 KLEPTETGSLYTL
+564 
-577 SVRKNSN
+577 
-584 LTISGNG
+584 ISGNL
-591 SIIAP
+591 SI
-596 VLINPNPTTSQ
+596 
-607 AAAIE
+607 E
-612 VGVQANSGTVNIYDN
+612 GGTGGHLNACVIIF
-627 VTLEGNS
+627 
-634 GAAGSY
+634 
-640 ALRLVNGTANIYGGH
+640 NGTTNIQNGYFH
-655 FKTAGGLNGD
+655 SSIDKNGD
-665 SECIYLQSIKPYREA
+665 SNPCIILAPIKSPTVTGYSK
-680 YRQCNLNIYGGVFE
+680 LNIYGGVFE
-694 TTGDAK
+694 ADGDAK
-700 YLINC
+700 FVINC
-705 KDEPYKDGKCAI
+705 QDEDKDRCTVKV
-717 KIMGG
+717 MGG
-722 IFVGFNPADNTAEGA
+722 IFVGFNPADNTADGA
-737 HTNFVASGYKSVE
+737 HTNYVAPGYKSVE

>member
-1 MKRYLLSTFT
+1 
-11 IAAAALL
+11 
-18 VTSCND
+18 
-24 EMDNGLKTGDDGTV
+24 MDNGLKTGDEGTV

-91 DLKKSVTLKLTSGK
+91 NLKKSVTLKLTSGK

-198 FATLNLATGEVSDE
+198 FATLNLATGKVADE

-299 SGEFAHEVVSV
+299 ATTNYNLGALYTASQIGGAVTLSDNVDFDRTIAVQPGKTMSV
-310 STFAA
+310 NLNGKT
-315 LKAAA
+315 
-320 TAGGDVK
+320 VK
-327 LESAI
+327 N
-332 DFTQVVTVDNN
+332 TT
-343 KTLTVDLNKQNVAN
+343 
-357 AADLWDN
+357 DLWEN

-400 IDVQGGG
+400 VDVQDGG
-407 HLVIEGGHYNG
+407 HLVIEDGHFNG
-418 NIHAVYVLEG
+418 NVHAVYVLEG

-439 QQKYPDAEKADEF
+439 QQKYPDADKADEF
-452 VLNCLDE
+452 VLNCYDA
-459 NRKNGTA
+459 NRENGTA

-510 IWKVVPTVEA
+510 IWKVVPAVEA
-520 TTEAELEGSFKR
+520 TTAEGLETALTTRGKIVALGQDLEYASSISPARNTSLVMKNGAVFKSTNDDSNNINTLLSISATGVKIFGNGTLEAAPNRPNHPSAVIEVRNG
-532 GSVTAIS
+532 GSVD
-539 SNISTATITTCHSK
+539 
-553 SNLVFKNGSVL
+553 
-564 KLEPTETGSLYTL
+564 
-577 SVRKNSN
+577 
-584 LTISGNG
+584 ISGNLTFDAKGG
-591 SIIAP
+591 SMA
-596 VLINPNPTTSQ
+596 NN
-607 AAAIE
+607 AIR
-612 VGVQANSGTVNIYDN
+612 IFK
-627 VTLEGNS
+627 
-634 GAAGSY
+634 
-640 ALRLVNGTANIYGGH
+640 GTANIHSGYFHTVGGSP
-655 FKTAGGLNGD
+655 KENS
-665 SECIYLQSIKPYREA
+665 SECILIGYYNTDC
-680 YRQCNLNIYGGVFE
+680 YLNITGGIFE
-694 TTGDAK
+694 SDGDAT

-705 KDEPYKDGKCAI
+705 MDDYKKRCHV
-717 KIMGG
+717 KVMGG
-722 IFVGFNPADNTAEGA
+722 TFVGFNPADNTADGA
-737 HTNFVASGYKSVE
+737 HTNYVASGYKSVE

>member
-24 EMDNGLKTGDDGTV
+24 EMDNGLKTGDEGTV

-72 TPLKVFGD
+72 TPLPVFGD

-91 DLKKSVTLKLTSGK
+91 NLKKSVTLKLTSGK

-147 FKKETITVSGNQ
+147 VKKETITVSGNQ

-198 FATLNLATGEVSDE
+198 FATLNLATGEVADE

-258 YGGPQSRT
+258 YGGPQNRT

-299 SGEFAHEVVSV
+299 SGEFAHEVVSI

-332 DFTQVVTVDNN
+332 DFTQAVTVDNN
-343 KTLTVDLNKQNVAN
+343 KTLTVDLNKQDVAN
-357 AADLWDN
+357 ATDLWDKT
-364 PSVPN
+364 PDQ
-369 SWSLFSV
+369 WSLFSV
-376 RGTDSKLTLSGDG
+376 RRGSTLTLKGDG

-400 IDVQGGG
+400 VDVQDGG

-418 NIHAVYVLEG
+418 NIHAVYVKEG
-428 VAEIK
+428 TAEIK

-452 VLNCLDE
+452 VLNCYDA
-459 NRKNGTA
+459 NYINGTA
-466 KIIVTGGTFI
+466 KIIVSGGTFI
-476 GFNPGDC
+476 GFNPGNC
-483 KAEGNG
+483 KAEDKNG
-489 TNFVAPGYASIPN
+489 TNFLAPGYASVAD
-502 GTAADGRT
+502 GTTADGRV
-510 IWKVVPTVEA
+510 IYKVIQAPTTRSEIIN
-520 TTEAELEGSFKR
+520 LLSKDGGSICIGSDYEGGAYLSKD
-532 GSVTAIS
+532 GVTASFAIS
-539 SNISTATITTCHSK
+539 NNAVVTPLQKKSQRSTFNIDGTNLNLFGNGKILGPCNVTDSDEGAIWVQGGSTL
-553 SNLVFKNGSVL
+553 N
-564 KLEPTETGSLYTL
+564 
-577 SVRKNSN
+577 
-584 LTISGNG
+584 ISGNL
-591 SIIAP
+591 SI
-596 VLINPNPTTSQ
+596 
-607 AAAIE
+607 E
-612 VGVQANSGTVNIYDN
+612 GGTGGHLNACVIIF
-627 VTLEGNS
+627 
-634 GAAGSY
+634 
-640 ALRLVNGTANIYGGH
+640 NGTTNIQNGYFH
-655 FKTAGGLNGD
+655 SSIDKNGD
-665 SECIYLQSIKPYREA
+665 SNPCIILAPIKSPTVTGYSK
-680 YRQCNLNIYGGVFE
+680 LNIYGGVFE
-694 TTGDAK
+694 ADGDAK
-700 YLINC
+700 FVINC
-705 KDEPYKDGKCAI
+705 QDEDKDRCTVKV
-717 KIMGG
+717 MGG
-722 IFVGFNPADNTAEGA
+722 IFVGFNPADNTADGA
-737 HTNFVASGYKSVE
+737 HTNYVAPGYKSVE

>member
-18 VTSCND
+18 MTSCND
-24 EMDNGLKTGDDGTV
+24 EMDNGLKTGDEGTV

-91 DLKKSVTLKLTSGK
+91 NLKKSVTLKLTSGK

-198 FATLNLATGEVSDE
+198 FATLNLATGEVADE

-299 SGEFAHEVVSV
+299 ATTNYNLGALYTASQIGGAVTLSDNVDFDRTIAVQPGKIMSV
-310 STFAA
+310 NLNGKT
-315 LKAAA
+315 
-320 TAGGDVK
+320 VK
-327 LESAI
+327 N
-332 DFTQVVTVDNN
+332 TT
-343 KTLTVDLNKQNVAN
+343 
-357 AADLWDN
+357 DLWEN

-389 DVIAKANDCYA
+389 EVIAKANDCYA
-400 IDVQGGG
+400 VDVQDGG
-407 HLVIEGGHYNG
+407 HLVIEDGHFNG
-418 NIHAVYVLEG
+418 NIHAVYVEEG
-428 VAEIK
+428 TAEIK

-439 QQKYPDAEKADEF
+439 QQKYPDADKADEF

-459 NRKNGTA
+459 NYKNGTA

-489 TNFVAPGYASIPN
+489 TNFVAPGYASIAN
-502 GTAADGRT
+502 GTTADGRT
-510 IWKVVPTVEA
+510 IWKVVPAVEA
-520 TTEAELEGSFKR
+520 TTAEGLKTALTTRGKIVALGQDLEYA
-532 GSVTAIS
+532 SVIS
-539 SNISTATITTCHSK
+539 PARSTSLVMKNGA
-553 SNLVFKNGSVL
+553 VFKSTNDDSNNINTL
-564 KLEPTETGSLYTL
+564 LSISETG
-577 SVRKNSN
+577 VK
-584 LTISGNG
+584 ISGNG
-591 SIIAP
+591 TLEAAP
-596 VLINPNPTTSQ
+596 NRPNHTS
-607 AAAIE
+607 AVIE
-612 VGVQANSGTVNIYDN
+612 VRNGGSVDIYGNLTFDAKGGSKANNAI
-627 VTLEGNS
+627 
-634 GAAGSY
+634 
-640 ALRLVNGTANIYGGH
+640 RIFKGTANIHSGYFHTVGGSP
-655 FKTAGGLNGD
+655 KENS
-665 SECIYLQSIKPYREA
+665 SECILIGYYNTDC
-680 YRQCNLNIYGGVFE
+680 YLNITGGIFE
-694 TTGDAK
+694 SDGDAT

-705 KDEPYKDGKCAI
+705 MDDYKKRCHV
-717 KIMGG
+717 KVMGG
-722 IFVGFNPADNTAEGA
+722 TFVGFNPADNTADGA
-737 HTNFVASGYKSVE
+737 HTNYVAPGYKSVE

>member
-1 MKRYLLSTFT
+1 MKRYLLSSFT

-18 VTSCND
+18 MTSCND
-24 EMDNGLKTGDDGTV
+24 EMDNGLKTGDEGTV

-91 DLKKSVTLKLTSGK
+91 NLKKSVTLKLTSGK
-105 SYDVIFWADATT
+105 SYDVIFWANATT

-198 FATLNLATGEVSDE
+198 FATLNLATGEVADE

-247 ADKATVDVAFN
+247 ADKATVDVVFN
-258 YGGPQSRT
+258 YGGPQNRT

-299 SGEFAHEVVSV
+299 ATTNYNLGALYTASQIGGAVTLSDNVDFDRTIAVQPGKTMSV
-310 STFAA
+310 NLNGKT
-315 LKAAA
+315 
-320 TAGGDVK
+320 VK
-327 LESAI
+327 N
-332 DFTQVVTVDNN
+332 TT
-343 KTLTVDLNKQNVAN
+343 
-357 AADLWDN
+357 DLWEN

-389 DVIAKANDCYA
+389 EVIAKANDCYA
-400 IDVQGGG
+400 VDVQGGG
-407 HLVIEGGHYNG
+407 HLVIEDGHFNG

-452 VLNCLDE
+452 VLNCYDT
-459 NRKNGTA
+459 NRRNGTA

-489 TNFVAPGYASIPN
+489 TNFVASGYASIAN
-502 GTAADGRT
+502 GTTADGRT
-510 IWKVVPTVEA
+510 IWKVVPAVEA

-539 SNISTATITTCHSK
+539 SNINTATITTCNSK

-612 VGVQANSGTVNIYDN
+612 VGVQAYSGTVNIYDN

-655 FKTAGGLNGD
+655 FKTTGGLNGD
-665 SECIYLQSIKPYREA
+665 SECIYLQSIKPYRGT

-722 IFVGFNPADNTAEGA
+722 IFVGFNPADNTA
-737 HTNFVASGYKSVE
+737 
-750 TTYNGKQ
+750 
-757 AWKVVK
+757 
-763 E
+763 

>member
-24 EMDNGLKTGDDGTV
+24 EMDNGLKTGDEGTV

-86 EAEMV
+86 EAEMNN
-91 DLKKSVTLKLTSGK
+91 LKQTVSLKLTSGK

-117 DSPYTFNPASQEVS
+117 DSPYTFNPTSQEVS

-198 FATLNLATGEVSDE
+198 FATLNLATGKVSDE

-299 SGEFAHEVVSV
+299 ATTNYNLGSLYTASQIGGAVTLSDNVDFDRTIAVQPGKTMSV
-310 STFAA
+310 NLNGKT
-315 LKAAA
+315 
-320 TAGGDVK
+320 VK
-327 LESAI
+327 N
-332 DFTQVVTVDNN
+332 TT
-343 KTLTVDLNKQNVAN
+343 
-357 AADLWDN
+357 DLWEN

-400 IDVQGGG
+400 VDVQDGG
-407 HLVIEGGHYNG
+407 HLVIEGGHFNG
-418 NIHAVYVLEG
+418 NVHAVYVLEG

-452 VLNCLDE
+452 VLNCYDA
-459 NRKNGTA
+459 NRENGTA

-510 IWKVVPTVEA
+510 IWKVVPAVEA
-520 TTEAELEGSFKR
+520 TTGAELEGSFKR
-532 GSVTAIS
+532 GSVTTIGT
-539 SNISTATITTCHSK
+539 NISATETIVCKTK
-553 SNLVFKNGSVL
+553 SNLVLKNGSVL
-564 KLEPTETGSLYTL
+564 KVEPTRIAQNYTL
-577 SVRKNSN
+577 GAHGGSN
-584 LTISGNG
+584 LSISGNG

-596 VLINPNPTTSQ
+596 VLPDPTTYLAS
-607 AAAIE
+607 AIE
-612 VGVQANSGTVNIYDN
+612 VGSASKSGTVNIYGN
-627 VTLEGNS
+627 VTFEGNS

-640 ALRLVNGTANIYGGH
+640 ALRLINGTANIYGGH
-655 FKTAGGLNGD
+655 FKTAGGSSGNA
-665 SECIYLQSIKPYREA
+665 ECIYLQSSQPYRGAA
-680 YRQCNLNIYGGVFE
+680 YNQCNLNIYGGVFE

-705 KDEPYKDGKCAI
+705 LDKPYKDGKCAI

-737 HTNFVASGYKSVE
+737 HTNFVAPGYKSVE

>member
-80 ETTVVG
+80 ETTVMG
-86 EAEMV
+86 EAEMNN
-91 DLKKSVTLKLTSGK
+91 LKQTVSLKLTTGK
-105 SYDVIFWADATT
+105 TYDVIFWADATT

-198 FATLNLATGEVSDE
+198 FATLNLATGKVSDE

-228 EFPVAGGYK
+228 EFPVASGYK

-299 SGEFAHEVVSV
+299 ATTNYNLGALYTASQIGGAVTLSDNVDFDRTIAVQPGKTMSV
-310 STFAA
+310 NLNGKT
-315 LKAAA
+315 
-320 TAGGDVK
+320 VK
-327 LESAI
+327 N
-332 DFTQVVTVDNN
+332 TT
-343 KTLTVDLNKQNVAN
+343 
-357 AADLWDN
+357 DLWEN

-418 NIHAVYVLEG
+418 NIHAVYVTEG

-459 NRKNGTA
+459 NYKNGTA

-489 TNFVAPGYASIPN
+489 TNFVAPGYASIAN

-510 IWKVVPTVEA
+510 IWKVVPAVEA

-564 KLEPTETGSLYTL
+564 KLEPTETGDLYTL

-584 LTISGNG
+584 LTISGKG

-596 VLINPNPTTSQ
+596 VLISPNPTTSQ

-665 SECIYLQSIKPYREA
+665 SECIYLQSIKPWRGT
-680 YRQCNLNIYGGVFE
+680 YRQCNLNIYGGIFE

>member
-24 EMDNGLKTGDDGTV
+24 EMDNGLKTGDEGTV

-91 DLKKSVTLKLTSGK
+91 NLKKSVTLKLTSGK

-198 FATLNLATGEVSDE
+198 FATLNLATGKVADE

-299 SGEFAHEVVSV
+299 ATTNYNLGALYTASQIGGAVTLSDNVDFDRTIAVQPGKTMSV
-310 STFAA
+310 NLNGKT
-315 LKAAA
+315 
-320 TAGGDVK
+320 VK
-327 LESAI
+327 N
-332 DFTQVVTVDNN
+332 TT
-343 KTLTVDLNKQNVAN
+343 
-357 AADLWDN
+357 DLWEN

-400 IDVQGGG
+400 VDVQDGG
-407 HLVIEGGHYNG
+407 HLVIEDGHFNG

-452 VLNCLDE
+452 VLNCYDA
-459 NRKNGTA
+459 NRENGTA

-510 IWKVVPTVEA
+510 IWKVVPAVEA
-520 TTEAELEGSFKR
+520 TTAEGLETALTTR
-532 GSVTAIS
+532 GKIVALGQDLEYASVIS
-539 SNISTATITTCHSK
+539 PARSTSLVMKNGA
-553 SNLVFKNGSVL
+553 VFKSTNDDSNNINTL
-564 KLEPTETGSLYTL
+564 LSISETG
-577 SVRKNSN
+577 VK
-584 LTISGNG
+584 ISGNG
-591 SIIAP
+591 TLEAAP
-596 VLINPNPTTSQ
+596 NRPNHTS
-607 AAAIE
+607 AVIE
-612 VGVQANSGTVNIYDN
+612 VRNGGSVDIYGNLTFDAKGGSKANNAI
-627 VTLEGNS
+627 
-634 GAAGSY
+634 
-640 ALRLVNGTANIYGGH
+640 RIFKGTANIHSGYFHTVGGSP
-655 FKTAGGLNGD
+655 KENS
-665 SECIYLQSIKPYREA
+665 SECILIGYYNTDC
-680 YRQCNLNIYGGVFE
+680 YLNITGGIFE
-694 TTGDAK
+694 SDGDAT

-705 KDEPYKDGKCAI
+705 MDDYKKRCHV
-717 KIMGG
+717 KVMGG
-722 IFVGFNPADNTAEGA
+722 TFVGFNPADNTADGA
-737 HTNFVASGYKSVE
+737 HTNYVAPGYKSVE

>member
-24 EMDNGLKTGDDGTV
+24 EMDNGLKTGDEGTV

-86 EAEMV
+86 EAEM
-91 DLKKSVTLKLTSGK
+91 DNLKQTVSLKLTTGK
-105 SYDVIFWADATT
+105 TYDVIFWAADNSAKK
-117 DSPYTFNPASQEVS
+117 PYTFDPLTQTVKITYTNV
-131 VDYSKVNNN
+131 YSNN
-140 SDNCDAF
+140 DICDAF

-159 SVDVKLTRPFAQVNI
+159 NVDVKLTRPFAQVNI
-174 GTDDFDAAKASGL
+174 GTDDFDAATIAGL
-187 EVTQTEVVAKA
+187 NLTQTQVKA
-198 FATLNLATGEVSDE
+198 TAGDILNLATGKMEGTE
-212 ADRTFTM
+212 ATRTFKM
-219 KAIPTASDG
+219 KAIPTADDG
-228 EFPVAGGYK
+228 AFPVAGYK
-237 YLSMDYLLVG
+237 YLLMAYIPISDT
-247 ADKATVDVAFN
+247 KETVDMTFGYN
-258 YGGPQSRT
+258 GKSTFRS
-266 FTNVPVQRNYRTN
+266 FTNVPLQRNYRTN
-279 IYGSLLTNTT
+279 IYGSLLTNSV

-299 SGEFAHEVVSV
+299 SGEFAHEVVSA

-315 LKAAA
+315 LKAAVA
-320 TAGGDVK
+320 NGQ
-327 LESAI
+327 S
-332 DFTQVVTVDNN
+332 VDAE
-343 KTLTVDLNKQNVAN
+343 KTLVLSGGQSETLNLGDLSISNKN
-357 AADLWDN
+357 DIWSD
-364 PSVPN
+364 SD
-369 SWSLFSV
+369 SDWSLLSV
-376 RGTDSKLTLSGDG
+376 RENSSLTITSGAY
-389 DVIAKANDCYA
+389 IAKANDCYA
-400 IDVQGGG
+400 VDVQDGG
-407 HLVIEGGHYNG
+407 HLVIEDGHYNG
-418 NIHAVYVLEG
+418 NIHAVYVYEG

-439 QQKYPDAEKADEF
+439 QQKYTDADKADEF
-452 VLNCLDE
+452 VLNCYDA

-510 IWKVVPTVEA
+510 IWKVVPAVEA
-520 TTEAELEGSFKR
+520 TTGAELEGSFKR
-532 GSVTAIS
+532 GSVTTIGT
-539 SNISTATITTCHSK
+539 NISATETIVCKTK
-553 SNLVFKNGSVL
+553 SNLVLKNGSVL
-564 KLEPTETGSLYTL
+564 KVEPTRIAQNYTL
-577 SVRKNSN
+577 GAHGGSN
-584 LTISGNG
+584 LSISGNG

-596 VLINPNPTTSQ
+596 VLPDPTTYLAS
-607 AAAIE
+607 AIE
-612 VGVQANSGTVNIYDN
+612 VGTASKSGTVNIYDN
-627 VTLEGNS
+627 VTFEGNS

-640 ALRLVNGTANIYGGH
+640 ALRLINGTANIYGGH
-655 FKTAGGLNGD
+655 FKTAGGSSGNA
-665 SECIYLQSIKPYREA
+665 ECIYVQSSQPSRGAA
-680 YRQCNLNIYGGVFE
+680 YNQCNLNIYGGVFE

-737 HTNFVASGYKSVE
+737 HTNFVAPGYKSVE

>member
-1 MKRYLLSTFT
+1 M
-11 IAAAALL
+11 
-18 VTSCND
+18 
-24 EMDNGLKTGDDGTV
+24 

-72 TPLKVFGD
+72 TPLPVFGD

-86 EAEMV
+86 EAEMNN
-91 DLKKSVTLKLTSGK
+91 LKQTVSLKLTTGK
-105 SYDVIFWADATT
+105 TYDVIFWADATT

-198 FATLNLATGEVSDE
+198 FATLNLATGKVADE

-299 SGEFAHEVVSV
+299 ATTNYNLGALYTASQIGGAVTLSDNVDFDRTIAVQPGKTMSV
-310 STFAA
+310 NLNGKT
-315 LKAAA
+315 
-320 TAGGDVK
+320 VK
-327 LESAI
+327 N
-332 DFTQVVTVDNN
+332 TT
-343 KTLTVDLNKQNVAN
+343 
-357 AADLWDN
+357 DLWEN

-418 NIHAVYVLEG
+418 NIHAVYVTEG

-459 NRKNGTA
+459 NYKNGTA

-489 TNFVAPGYASIPN
+489 TNFVAPGYASIAN

-510 IWKVVPTVEA
+510 IWKVVPAVEA
-520 TTEAELEGSFKR
+520 TTEVELEGSFKR

-539 SNISTATITTCHSK
+539 SNINTATITTCHSK

-596 VLINPNPTTSQ
+596 VLISPNPTTSQ

-612 VGVQANSGTVNIYDN
+612 VGVQAYSGIVNIYDN

-665 SECIYLQSIKPYREA
+665 SECIYLQSIKPWRGT
-680 YRQCNLNIYGGVFE
+680 YRQCNLNIYGGIFE

>member
-24 EMDNGLKTGDDGTV
+24 EMDNGLKTGDEGTV

-72 TPLKVFGD
+72 TPLPVFGD

-91 DLKKSVTLKLTSGK
+91 NLKKSVTLKLTSGK

-117 DSPYTFNPASQEVS
+117 DSPYTFNPASQKVS

-247 ADKATVDVAFN
+247 ADKATVDVVFN
-258 YGGPQSRT
+258 YGGPQNRT

-279 IYGSLLTNTT
+279 IYGSLLTNSV

-357 AADLWDN
+357 AADLWDKT
-364 PSVPN
+364 PDQ
-369 SWSLFSV
+369 WSLFSV
-376 RGTDSKLTLSGDG
+376 RRGSTLTLKGDG
-389 DVIAKANDCYA
+389 EVIAKANDCYA
-400 IDVQGGG
+400 VDVQDGG

-439 QQKYPDAEKADEF
+439 QQKYPDADKADEF
-452 VLNCLDE
+452 VLNCYDA
-459 NRKNGTA
+459 NRENGTA

-489 TNFVAPGYASIPN
+489 TNFVASGYASIAN
-502 GTAADGRT
+502 GTTADGRT
-510 IWKVVPTVEA
+510 IWKVVPAVEA
-520 TTEAELEGSFKR
+520 TTAEGLETALTTR
-532 GSVTAIS
+532 GKIVALGQDLEYASSIS
-539 SNISTATITTCHSK
+539 PARNTSLVMKNGA
-553 SNLVFKNGSVL
+553 VFKSTNDDSNNINTL
-564 KLEPTETGSLYTL
+564 LSISETG
-577 SVRKNSN
+577 VK
-584 LTISGNG
+584 ISGNG
-591 SIIAP
+591 TLEAAP
-596 VLINPNPTTSQ
+596 NRPNHTS
-607 AAAIE
+607 AVIE
-612 VGVQANSGTVNIYDN
+612 VRNGGSVDIYGNLTFDAKGGSKANNAI
-627 VTLEGNS
+627 
-634 GAAGSY
+634 
-640 ALRLVNGTANIYGGH
+640 RIFKGTANIHSGYFHTVGGSP
-655 FKTAGGLNGD
+655 KENS
-665 SECIYLQSIKPYREA
+665 SECILIGYYNTDC
-680 YRQCNLNIYGGVFE
+680 YLNITGGIFE
-694 TTGDAK
+694 SDGDAT

-705 KDEPYKDGKCAI
+705 MDDYKKRCHV
-717 KIMGG
+717 KVMGG
-722 IFVGFNPADNTAEGA
+722 TFVGFNPADNTADGA
-737 HTNFVASGYKSVE
+737 HTNYVASGYKSVE